1 MPLAPLR
8 SVVKRGLLTVCT
20 FDGCD
25 RPYEARGFCRSHATQ
40 LRRGRGLSPLYTP
53 RVSCDFPGCEKPHV
67 ARGYCGGHARQL
79 RDGEDLRPLRKITK
93 HSGEW
98 HTNIN
103 GYVQRWSPGR
113 DGRIEFEHRR
123 VMEGHIGRSLLGSET
138 VHHVNGVRNDNRV
151 ENLEL
156 WSSAQPYGQRV
167 DDKVAW
173 AIDTLR
179 TYRPD
184 ALA

>member
-1 MPLAPLR
+1 
-8 SVVKRGLLTVCT
+8 
-20 FDGCD
+20 
-25 RPYEARGFCRSHATQ
+25 
-40 LRRGRGLSPLYTP
+40 
-53 RVSCDFPGCEKPHV
+53 
-67 ARGYCGGHARQL
+67 
-79 RDGEDLRPLRKITK
+79 
-93 HSGEW
+93 
-98 HTNIN
+98 
-103 GYVQRWSPGR
+103 
-113 DGRIEFEHRR
+113 
-123 VMEGHIGRSLLGSET
+123 MEGHIGRSLLGSET